1 MDIRSVD
8 LNLLPVLDALLRHR
22 SATMAARELD
32 MSQSALSSALARL
45 RGLLG
50 DELFVRTGRGLRP
63 TPRASELAEPVAEIL
78 IQVRDRILQGEPF
91 DPATSARVFTL
102 AHTDVGAYVLWPRIV
117 RAVRQAAPGVQLR
130 LQVLDKTRLAIALAE
145 GQVDLALGSFPN
157 LPQSLF
163 QKRLFDRRYVALVDR
178 QHRLAGRTLSLQQFA
193 QTPQIVVRGGS
204 GIQDLIVQCLQQHQ
218 LRRQDVIELPSYL
231 MIPPM
236 LAGSEFLAVM
246 PGQLADAFMAQ
257 GPFARLELPML
268 TPVSTIRMYWHR
280 RLQLDA
286 GNQWLRTRVVE
297 LLAYDR
303 SD

>member
-22 SATMAARELD
+22 SATLAAHELNL
-32 MSQSALSSALARL
+32 SQSSLSSALSRL
-45 RGLLG
+45 RTLLG
-50 DELFVRTGRGLRP
+50 DQLFVRTGRGLRP
-63 TPRASELAEPVAEIL
+63 TPRAIELTEPVAEIL
-78 IQVRDRILQGEPF
+78 MQVRDRILQGEPF
-91 DPATSARVFTL
+91 DPATSNRAFSI

-117 RAVRQAAPGVQLR
+117 RAVRRAAPRVQLR
-130 LQVLDKTRLAIALAE
+130 LQVLGMTQLAPAMVE
-145 GQVDLALGSFPN
+145 GQVDLAIGSFPD

-178 QHRLAGRTLSLQQFA
+178 GHRLAGADLPLAEFA
-193 QTPQIVVRGGS
+193 QTRQIVVRGGS
-204 GIQDLIVQCLQQHQ
+204 GVQEMIEQYLQQHQ
-218 LRRQDVIELPSYL
+218 LRRHGVIELPSYL

-246 PGQLADAFMAQ
+246 PGQLADVFMTQ
-257 GPFARLELPML
+257 GTFARLELPMA

-280 RLQLDA
+280 RLQFDA
-286 GNQWLRTRVVE
+286 GSQWLRTLVTD
-297 LLAYDR
+297 LLALDC

>member
-22 SATMAARELD
+22 SATLAARELNL
-32 MSQSALSSALARL
+32 SQSALSSALTRL
-45 RGLLG
+45 RAVLG

-63 TPRASELAEPVAEIL
+63 TPRASELAEPVAEVL
-78 IQVRDRILQGEPF
+78 MQVRDRILQGEPF
-91 DPATSARVFTL
+91 DPASATRVFTL

-130 LQVLDKTRLAIALAE
+130 LQVLGMDQLAPALAE
-145 GQVDLALGSFPN
+145 GQVDLAIGSFPD

-178 QHRLAGRTLSLQQFA
+178 GHRLAATTLSLAQFA

-204 GIQDLIVQCLQQHQ
+204 GVQELIGQSLQQQ
-218 LRRQDVIELPSYL
+218 GLRREDVTELPSYL

-236 LAGSEFLAVM
+236 LAGSGFLAVM
-246 PGQLADAFMAQ
+246 PGQLAEVFMAQ
-257 GPFARLELPML
+257 GMFSRLELPMA

-286 GNQWLRTRVVE
+286 GSQWLRALVAD
-297 LLAYDR
+297 LLAHDR

>member
-22 SATMAARELD
+22 SATLAARELNL
-32 MSQSALSSALARL
+32 SQSALSSALTRL
-45 RGLLG
+45 RAVLG

-63 TPRASELAEPVAEIL
+63 TPRASELAEPVAEVL
-78 IQVRDRILQGEPF
+78 MQVRDRILQGEPF
-91 DPATSARVFTL
+91 DPASATRVFTL

-130 LQVLDKTRLAIALAE
+130 LQVLGMDQLAPALAE
-145 GQVDLALGSFPN
+145 GQVDLAIGSFPD

-178 QHRLAGRTLSLQQFA
+178 GHRLAATALSLAQFA

-204 GIQDLIVQCLQQHQ
+204 GVQELIGQSLQQHG
-218 LRRQDVIELPSYL
+218 LRREDVTELPSYL

-236 LAGSEFLAVM
+236 LAGSGFLAVM
-246 PGQLADAFMAQ
+246 PGQLAEVFMAQ
-257 GPFARLELPML
+257 GMFSRLELPMA

-286 GNQWLRTRVVE
+286 GSQWLRALVAD
-297 LLAYDR
+297 LLAHDR

>member
-1 MDIRSVD
+1 MDIRAVD

-22 SATMAARELD
+22 SATLAARELD
-32 MSQSALSSALARL
+32 MSQSALSSALSRL

-50 DELFVRTGRGLRP
+50 DDLFVRTGRGLCP
-63 TPRASELAEPVAEIL
+63 TPRANELAEPVAEIL
-78 IQVRDRILQGEPF
+78 VQVRDRILQGEPF
-91 DPATSARVFTL
+91 DPASSARAFTL

-117 RAVRQAAPGVQLR
+117 RMVRQAAPGVQLR
-130 LQVLDKTRLAIALAE
+130 LQVLDKTRLAAALAE
-145 GQVDLALGSFPN
+145 GQVDLALGSFPD

-178 QHRLAGRTLSLQQFA
+178 HHRLAAGTLSLEQFA
-193 QTPQIVVRGGS
+193 LSPQIVVRGGS
-204 GIQDLIVQCLQQHQ
+204 GIQDLIMQCLQQHQ
-218 LRRQDVIELPSYL
+218 LKREDVIELPSYL

-246 PGQLADAFMAQ
+246 PGQLADAFIVQ
-257 GPFARLELPML
+257 GAFARLELPMV

-286 GNQWLRTRVVE
+286 GNQWLRARVVA
-297 LLAYDR
+297 LLSRDP

>member
-22 SATMAARELD
+22 SATLAARELNL
-32 MSQSALSSALARL
+32 SQSALSSALTRL
-45 RGLLG
+45 RAVLG

-63 TPRASELAEPVAEIL
+63 TPRASELAEPVAEVL
-78 IQVRDRILQGEPF
+78 MQVRDRILQGEPF
-91 DPATSARVFTL
+91 DPASATRVFTL

-130 LQVLDKTRLAIALAE
+130 LQVLGMTQLAPALAE
-145 GQVDLALGSFPN
+145 GQVDLAIGSFPD

-178 QHRLAGRTLSLQQFA
+178 GHRLAATTLSLAQFA

-204 GIQDLIVQCLQQHQ
+204 GVQELIGQSLQQHG
-218 LRRQDVIELPSYL
+218 LRREDVTELPSYL

-236 LAGSEFLAVM
+236 LAGSGFLAVM
-246 PGQLADAFMAQ
+246 PGQLADVFMAQ
-257 GPFARLELPML
+257 GRFSRLELPMA

-286 GNQWLRTRVVE
+286 GSQWLRALAAD
-297 LLAYDR
+297 LLAHDR

>member
-22 SATMAARELD
+22 SATLAARELD
-32 MSQSALSSALARL
+32 LSQSALSSALARL

-91 DPATSARVFTL
+91 DPTTSSRVFSL

-130 LQVLDKTRLAIALAE
+130 LQVLDKSLLAAALAE
-145 GQVDLALGSFPN
+145 GLVDLALGSFPD

-178 QHRLAGRTLSLQQFA
+178 HHRLAAGTLTPPQFA

-204 GIQDLIVQCLQQHQ
+204 GIQDLIVQFLQQHQ
-218 LRRQDVIELPSYL
+218 LKRQDVIELPSYL

-246 PGQLADAFMAQ
+246 PGQLADVFMAQ
-257 GPFARLELPML
+257 DAFAKLELPMA

-286 GNQWLRTRVVE
+286 GSQWLRAKVVE
-297 LLAYDR
+297 LLAQDR

>member
-22 SATMAARELD
+22 SATLAARELNL
-32 MSQSALSSALARL
+32 SQSALSSALTRL
-45 RGLLG
+45 RVLLG

-63 TPRASELAEPVAEIL
+63 TPRASELAEPVAEVL
-78 IQVRDRILQGEPF
+78 MQVRDRILQGEPF
-91 DPATSARVFTL
+91 DPASATRVFTL

-130 LQVLDKTRLAIALAE
+130 LQVLGMTQLAPALAE
-145 GQVDLALGSFPN
+145 GQVDLAIGSFPD

-178 QHRLAGRTLSLQQFA
+178 GHRLAATTLSLAQFA

-204 GIQDLIVQCLQQHQ
+204 GVQELIGQSLQQHG
-218 LRRQDVIELPSYL
+218 LRREDVTELPSYL

-236 LAGSEFLAVM
+236 LAGSGFLAVM
-246 PGQLADAFMAQ
+246 PGQLADVFMAQ
-257 GPFARLELPML
+257 GLFSRLELPMA

-286 GNQWLRTRVVE
+286 GSQWLRALVAD
-297 LLAYDR
+297 LLAHDR

>member
-22 SATMAARELD
+22 SATLAARELNL
-32 MSQSALSSALARL
+32 SQSALSSALSRL
-45 RGLLG
+45 RVLLG

-63 TPRASELAEPVAEIL
+63 TPRADELAAPVAEIL
-78 IQVRDRILQGEPF
+78 VHVRDRILQGEAF
-91 DPATSARVFTL
+91 DPATSTRVFSL

-130 LQVLDKTRLAIALAE
+130 LQVLDMARLAPALAE
-145 GQVDLALGSFPN
+145 DQVDLAIGSFPD

-178 QHRLAGRTLSLQQFA
+178 GHRLAGASLTLADFA
-193 QTPQIVVRGGS
+193 QMPQIVVRGGW
-204 GIQDLIVQCLQQHQ
+204 GVQEVIEQFLQQHQ
-218 LRRQDVIELPSYL
+218 LRRQDVTELPSYL
-231 MIPPM
+231 MVPPM
-236 LAGSEFLAVM
+236 LAGSPFLAVM
-246 PGQLADAFMAQ
+246 PGQLADVFMAQ
-257 GPFARLELPML
+257 GPFARLELPMA

-286 GNQWLRTRVVE
+286 GSQWLRALVAD
-297 LLAYDR
+297 LLARDL

>member
-22 SATMAARELD
+22 SATLAARELNL
-32 MSQSALSSALARL
+32 SQSALSSALTRL
-45 RGLLG
+45 RAVLG

-63 TPRASELAEPVAEIL
+63 TPRASELAEPVAEVL
-78 IQVRDRILQGEPF
+78 MQVRDRILQGEPF
-91 DPATSARVFTL
+91 DPASATRVFTL

-130 LQVLDKTRLAIALAE
+130 LQVLGMDQLAPALAE
-145 GQVDLALGSFPN
+145 GQVDLAIGSFPD

-178 QHRLAGRTLSLQQFA
+178 GHRLAATTLSLAQFA

-204 GIQDLIVQCLQQHQ
+204 GVQELIGQSLQQHG
-218 LRRQDVIELPSYL
+218 LRREDVTELPSYL

-236 LAGSEFLAVM
+236 LAGSGFLAVM
-246 PGQLADAFMAQ
+246 PGQLAEVFMAQ
-257 GPFARLELPML
+257 GMFSRLELPMA

-286 GNQWLRTRVVE
+286 GSQWLRALVVD
-297 LLAYDR
+297 LLAHDR

>member
-22 SATMAARELD
+22 SATLAAHELNL
-32 MSQSALSSALARL
+32 SQSALSSALSRL
-45 RGLLG
+45 RALLG
-50 DELFVRTGRGLRP
+50 DALFVRTGRGLRP

-78 IQVRDRILQGEPF
+78 MQIRDRILQGEPF
-91 DPATSARVFTL
+91 DPATSTRVFSL

-117 RAVRQAAPGVQLR
+117 RAVRQAAPHVQLR
-130 LQVLDKTRLAIALAE
+130 LQVLGMAQLAPAMAE
-145 GQVDLALGSFPN
+145 GQVDLAIGSFPD

-178 QHRLAGRTLSLQQFA
+178 DHCLAQAQLQLVEFA
-193 QTPQIVVRGGS
+193 QARQLVVRGGS
-204 GIQDLIVQCLQQHQ
+204 GVQEMIDQHLQQHQ
-218 LRRQDVIELPSYL
+218 LRRHGVIELPSYL
-231 MIPPM
+231 MIPPL
-236 LAGSEFLAVM
+236 LADSEFLAVM
-246 PGQLADAFMAQ
+246 PEQLADVFMTQ
-257 GPFARLELPML
+257 GRFSRLELPMA

-286 GNQWLRTRVVE
+286 GSQWLRTLVTE
-297 LLAYDR
+297 LLALDS

>member
-22 SATMAARELD
+22 SATLAARELNL
-32 MSQSALSSALARL
+32 SQSALSSALTRL
-45 RGLLG
+45 RAVLG

-63 TPRASELAEPVAEIL
+63 TPRASELAEPVAEVL
-78 IQVRDRILQGEPF
+78 MQVRDRILQGEPF
-91 DPATSARVFTL
+91 DPASATRVFTL

-130 LQVLDKTRLAIALAE
+130 LQVLGMDQLAPALAE
-145 GQVDLALGSFPN
+145 GQVDLAIGSFPD

-178 QHRLAGRTLSLQQFA
+178 GHRLAATTLSLAQFA

-204 GIQDLIVQCLQQHQ
+204 GVQELIGQSLQQHG
-218 LRRQDVIELPSYL
+218 LRREDVTELPSYL

-236 LAGSEFLAVM
+236 LAGSGFLAVM
-246 PGQLADAFMAQ
+246 PGQLAEVFMAQ
-257 GPFARLELPML
+257 GMFSRLELPMA

-286 GNQWLRTRVVE
+286 GSQWLRALVAD
-297 LLAYDR
+297 LLAHDR